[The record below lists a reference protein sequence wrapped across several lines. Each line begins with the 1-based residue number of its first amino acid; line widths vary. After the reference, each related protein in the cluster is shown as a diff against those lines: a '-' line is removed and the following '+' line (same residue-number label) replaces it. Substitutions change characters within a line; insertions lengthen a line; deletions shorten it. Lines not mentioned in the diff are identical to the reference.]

1 MSQTAESAVYGVR
14 STSWVAPFWPR
25 RRALSPVGSLGMR
38 KLAILVAV
46 LIVFSACT
54 ADTTEKVLRVSVS
67 DETSGWES
75 GSSGLPNL
83 EVWVPGTG
91 SWFPDT
97 SFGGDVSEAAGPFR
111 VGETTEIFI
120 YPDGRDDPEFA
131 VEVLV
136 DADIIAGSVRDMIQI
151 TVDDATVNVFGTS
164 IPGFEVNFQR

>member
-1 MSQTAESAVYGVR
+1 MSQSRGSAGGKGGL
-14 STSWVAPFWPR
+14 AR
-25 RRALSPVGSLGMR
+25 RRGAFAPVGSLGMR

-54 ADTTEKVLRVSVS
+54 ADTTRALRVSVS
-67 DETSGWES
+67 DETSDWES

-83 EVWVPGTG
+83 EVWIPGTG

-97 SFGGDVSEAAGPFR
+97 SFGSDVIENGGPFR

-164 IPGFEVNFQR
+164 IPGLEVNFQR